1 MAIEHA
7 ALSRLRQ
14 VALVIGA
21 ALALASC
28 ASTDPNVALTEKAV
42 TPITAGEA
50 ADVSADDL
58 VAAMLKAGFSREQI
72 LKDGPAVH
80 QSLATSGGAQ
90 IREGKFVSA
99 LFSIHAGKLY
109 VTSRERGTFMVDLPR
124 KRG

>member
-14 VALVIGA
+14 VALVVGA
-21 ALALASC
+21 GLALASC
-28 ASTDPNVALTEKAV
+28 TLADPNVVMTQQAV
-42 TPITAGEA
+42 TPVTAGEA

-80 QSLATSGGAQ
+80 KSLATSGGAQ
-90 IREGKFVSA
+90 IRDGKFVSA

-109 VTSRERGTFMVDLPR
+109 VTSRSRGTFMVDLPR
-124 KRG
+124 RRG

>member
-7 ALSRLRQ
+7 ARLRLRQ
-14 VALVIGA
+14 VALVLGA
-21 ALALASC
+21 GLALASC
-28 ASTDPNVALTEKAV
+28 TLADPNVAMTQQAV
-42 TPITAGEA
+42 TPVTAGEA

-80 QSLATSGGAQ
+80 ESLATSGGAQ
-90 IREGKFVSA
+90 IRDGKFVSA

-109 VTSRERGTFMVDLPR
+109 VTSRTRGTFMVDLPR